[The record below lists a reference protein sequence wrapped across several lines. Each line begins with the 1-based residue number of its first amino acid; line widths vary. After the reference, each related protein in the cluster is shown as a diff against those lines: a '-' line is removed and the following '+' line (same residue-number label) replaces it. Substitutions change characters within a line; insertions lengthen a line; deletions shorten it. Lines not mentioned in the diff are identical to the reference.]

1 MDDMD
6 VICTIEH
13 YTVMKKKEILPY
25 VTIWIKLK
33 GIILKETSQKNK
45 HCLIALM
52 WIQTRVY
59 RSRFMSMY
67 GKTNTIL

>member
-1 MDDMD
+1 MDDMY

-33 GIILKETSQKNK
+33 GIILKKN
-45 HCLIALM
+45 L
-52 WIQTRVY
+52 R
-59 RSRFMSMY
+59 
-67 GKTNTIL
+67 KTNTV